1 MNETLG
7 VLVVQTY
14 EAGQLYTDD
23 DVRVLTFVGQHVGSA
38 LSSARASAEVH
49 QRVAELAIVN
59 EVGQALARSSST
71 SSRSWRRSAC
81 RAAEALGADGLS
93 IAMLDP
99 EIGKARFLYW
109 LSEGQRAG
117 RSSRGSS
124 STTCSRRGS

>member
-1 MNETLG
+1 M
-7 VLVVQTY
+7 
-14 EAGQLYTDD
+14 
-23 DVRVLTFVGQHVGSA
+23 RVLTFVGQHVGSA
-38 LSSARASAEVH
+38 LSSARASQEVH

-59 EVGQALARSSST
+59 EVGQALARQLDFPSIMEAVG
-71 SSRSWRRSAC
+71 R

-109 LSEGQRAG
+109 LSGVSA
-117 RSSRGSS
+117 STTSRGSS